1 MVDHGLTETQATS
14 LLETHGPNVIEEAK
28 AVNPIKIFLAQLTS
42 PLIFILIFASTF
54 SIILKEFTDAIFIL
68 IVVFI
73 NSLLGF
79 YQEYK
84 AENTLEKLK
93 KSVSKHVNVIRDGK
107 IKNIDTSLLV
117 PGDLI
122 MIEPG
127 LRIPADGS
135 LVEANELLVNEAVL
149 TGESEPVEKNTSK
162 IESRNIFMGTLV
174 IEGLGRAKITGTGAN
189 TKFGQIAKSLNEEA
203 TPATPIKLELLRL
216 SKIIT
221 VFVLVLIVIIFIL
234 GIINGLEFKEI
245 FLTAVALGVSTIP
258 EGLIISLTVTLALGM
273 NRLLAKRALVK
284 NLPAAE
290 TLGDVEVLCVDK
302 TGTLTYGNMQVADN
316 DFIDKEKALTTLA
329 ISNNESNFIDKAIH
343 KYIENV
349 KDIDFINKT
358 QAKRKQLFP
367 FSSEKKYTGAYDGKT
382 LYAVGAPEVIL
393 SFCKGDN
400 KKWTQEAI
408 RKAKEGNRTLALC
421 SKEMEKESVDRN
433 DFKNM
438 DFEGLVFIKDPVRE
452 SVAESILAINNAGI
466 EVKVITGDL
475 KETAVNVLKTLNI
488 DVTDT
493 EMLSGNELAT
503 HIENGTLPDIV
514 LKTKLFYRTTP
525 DQKLAIVKALQKR
538 GKVVGMMGDGVNDS
552 PALKA
557 AEIGLVVDN
566 ATDVSK
572 EVADIILLDSNFQTI
587 EAAVEEGR
595 NIIHN
600 LRKIIVFLISDS
612 LTETV
617 LILLSLIFLLPLPL
631 TPVLLLWINIIED
644 GIPSLALAFEKSP
657 KRILLK
663 KHTKAQSNILDKKV
677 LSLVIATSLIK
688 DLLFF
693 AVYYWLVETGV
704 DLDIARTM
712 TFASI
717 SFSSLLFLFSVKT
730 LETQLW
736 KDKLFN
742 NKVVNLA
749 FFSGVLMLI
758 LAIYVPVFNQ
768 VLGTKPLGI
777 NYIIAVI
784 SLSGISICFIE
795 IAKYILHKVF
805 KR

>member
-1 MVDHGLTETQATS
+1 MVDHGLTETQATT
-14 LLETHGPNVIEEAK
+14 LLETHGPNVIEETK
-28 AVNPIKIFLAQLTS
+28 AVSPIKIFLAQLTS

-162 IESRNIFMGTLV
+162 NESRNIFMGTLV
-174 IEGLGRAKITGTGAN
+174 IEGLGKAKITGTGAN
-189 TKFGQIAKSLNEEA
+189 TKFGQIAKSLNEEE
-203 TPATPIKLELLRL
+203 TPATPIKIELLRL

-221 VFVLVLIVIIFIL
+221 VFVLVLIVIIFLL
-234 GIINGLEFKEI
+234 GIVNGLEFKEI

-349 KDIDFINKT
+349 EDVDFINQT
-358 QAKRKQLFP
+358 QAKRKHLFP

-400 KKWTQEAI
+400 KKWSQEAI
-408 RKAKEGNRTLALC
+408 RKAREGNRTLALC
-421 SKEMEKESVDRN
+421 SKEIEKESVDRS
-433 DFKNM
+433 DFKSM

-466 EVKVITGDL
+466 EVKIITGDL

-488 DVTDT
+488 DVTDK

-503 HIENGTLPDIV
+503 HIEGGTLPDVV

-657 KRILLK
+657 KRILLR
-663 KHTKAQSNILDKKV
+663 KHSKAQSNILDRKV
-677 LSLVIATSLIK
+677 LSLVIVTSLIK

-693 AVYYWLVETGV
+693 VVYYWLIKTGI
-704 DLDIARTM
+704 DLEVARTM

-758 LAIYVPVFNQ
+758 AAIYLPIFNQ

-777 NYIIAVI
+777 NFIVAVA

-795 IAKYILHKVF
+795 IAKYVLHKVF

>member
-1 MVDHGLTETQATS
+1 MVDPGLSESQATS
-14 LLETHGPNVIEEAK
+14 LLDTHGLNVIQEAK
-28 AVNPIKIFLAQLTS
+28 SISPIKIFLAQLTS

-54 SIILKEFTDAIFIL
+54 SVILKEFTDAIFIL

-127 LRIPADGS
+127 LRIPADGN
-135 LVEANELLVNEAVL
+135 LVEANELLINEAVL
-149 TGESEPVEKNTSK
+149 TGESEPVEKNLSK
-162 IESRNIFMGTLV
+162 IETRNIFMGTLV
-174 IEGLGRAKITGTGAN
+174 IEGLGKAKISGTGAN
-189 TKFGQIAKSLNEEA
+189 TKFGQIAKSLNEEE

-221 VFVLVLIVIIFIL
+221 IFVLVLIVIIFFL

-273 NRLLAKRALVK
+273 NRLLAKKALVK

-290 TLGDVEVLCVDK
+290 TLGDVDVLCVDK
-302 TGTLTYGNMQVADN
+302 TGTLTYGNMQVADY
-316 DFIDKEKALTTLA
+316 DFVDKQKALTTLA
-329 ISNNESNFIDKAIH
+329 ISNNESNFIDQAIH

-349 KDIDFINKT
+349 KGIDFINKT
-358 QAKRKQLFP
+358 QSKRKHLFP

-393 SFCKGDN
+393 SFCKGDK
-400 KKWTQEAI
+400 KKWSDEAI
-408 RKAKEGNRTLALC
+408 KKAKEGNRTLALC
-421 SKEMEKESVDRN
+421 SRVMEKESVNRD

-438 DFEGLVFIKDPVRE
+438 DFEGLVFIKDPVRD
-452 SVAESILAINNAGI
+452 SVADSILAINNAGI

-488 DVTDT
+488 DVTDK
-493 EMLSGNELAT
+493 EMLSGNELTT
-503 HIENGTLPDIV
+503 HIENGTLPDVV
-514 LKTKLFYRTTP
+514 LRTKLFYRTTP

-617 LILLSLIFLLPLPL
+617 LILLSLVFLLPLPL

-657 KRILLK
+657 KNILLK
-663 KHTKAQSNILDKKV
+663 KHSKAQSTILDKKV

-693 AVYYWLVETGV
+693 VVYYWLVETGV
-704 DLDIARTM
+704 NIEIARTV

-742 NKVVNLA
+742 NKVVNFA
-749 FFSGVLMLI
+749 FLSGVLML
-758 LAIYVPVFNQ
+758 LVAIYLPLFNQ
-768 VLGTKPLGI
+768 ILGTKPLEM
-777 NYIIAVI
+777 NYIIAVV
-784 SLSGISICFIE
+784 SLSGMSICFIE
-795 IAKYILHKVF
+795 IAKFLLHKVL

>member
-1 MVDHGLTETQATS
+1 MVDHGLTETQATT
-14 LLETHGPNVIEEAK
+14 LLETHGPNVIEETK
-28 AVNPIKIFLAQLTS
+28 AVSPIKIFLAQLTS

-54 SIILKEFTDAIFIL
+54 SIVLKEFTDAIFIL

-162 IESRNIFMGTLV
+162 NESRNIFMGTLV
-174 IEGLGRAKITGTGAN
+174 IEGLGKAKITGTGAN
-189 TKFGQIAKSLNEEA
+189 TKFGQIAKSLNEEE
-203 TPATPIKLELLRL
+203 TPATPIKIELLRL

-221 VFVLVLIVIIFIL
+221 VFVLVLIVIIFLL
-234 GIINGLEFKEI
+234 GIVNGLEFKEI

-349 KDIDFINKT
+349 EDVDFINQT
-358 QAKRKQLFP
+358 QAKRKHLFP

-400 KKWTQEAI
+400 KKWSQEAI
-408 RKAKEGNRTLALC
+408 RKAREGNRTLALC
-421 SKEMEKESVDRN
+421 SKEIEKESVDRS
-433 DFKNM
+433 DFKSM

-466 EVKVITGDL
+466 EVKIITGDL

-488 DVTDT
+488 DVTDK

-503 HIENGTLPDIV
+503 HIEGGTLPDVV

-657 KRILLK
+657 KRILLR
-663 KHTKAQSNILDKKV
+663 KHSKAQSNILDRKV
-677 LSLVIATSLIK
+677 LSLVIVTSLIK

-693 AVYYWLVETGV
+693 VVYYWLIKTGI
-704 DLDIARTM
+704 DLEVARTM

-758 LAIYVPVFNQ
+758 AAIYLPIFNQ

-777 NYIIAVI
+777 NFIVAVA

-795 IAKYILHKVF
+795 IAKYVLHKVF

>member
-1 MVDHGLTETQATS
+1 MVDHGLTETQATT
-14 LLETHGPNVIEEAK
+14 LLETHGPNVIEETK
-28 AVNPIKIFLAQLTS
+28 AVSPIKIFLAQLTS

-54 SIILKEFTDAIFIL
+54 SIVLKEFTDAIFIL

-135 LVEANELLVNEAVL
+135 LVEANELLINEAVL

-162 IESRNIFMGTLV
+162 TEARNIFMGTLV
-174 IEGLGRAKITGTGAN
+174 IEGLGKAKITGTGAN
-189 TKFGQIAKSLNEEA
+189 TKFGQIAKSLNEEE
-203 TPATPIKLELLRL
+203 TPATPIKIELLRL

-221 VFVLVLIVIIFIL
+221 VFVLVLIVIIFLL
-234 GIINGLEFKEI
+234 GIVNGLEFKEI

-349 KDIDFINKT
+349 EDVDFINQT
-358 QAKRKQLFP
+358 QAKRKHLFP

-400 KKWTQEAI
+400 KKWSQEAI
-408 RKAKEGNRTLALC
+408 RKAREGNRTLALC
-421 SKEMEKESVDRN
+421 SKEIEKESVDRS
-433 DFKNM
+433 DFKSM

-466 EVKVITGDL
+466 EVKIITGDL

-488 DVTDT
+488 DVTDK

-503 HIENGTLPDIV
+503 HIEGGTLPDVV

-657 KRILLK
+657 KRILLR
-663 KHTKAQSNILDKKV
+663 KHSKAQSNILDRKV

-704 DLDIARTM
+704 DLEVARTM

-805 KR
+805 KW

>member
-1 MVDHGLTETQATS
+1 MVDHGLTETQATT
-14 LLETHGPNVIEEAK
+14 LLETHGPNVIEETK
-28 AVNPIKIFLAQLTS
+28 AVSPIKIFLAQLTS

-54 SIILKEFTDAIFIL
+54 SIVLKEFTDAIFIL

-162 IESRNIFMGTLV
+162 NESRNIFMGTLV
-174 IEGLGRAKITGTGAN
+174 IEGLGKAKITGTGAN
-189 TKFGQIAKSLNEEA
+189 TKFGQIAKSLNEEE
-203 TPATPIKLELLRL
+203 TPATPIKIELLRL

-221 VFVLVLIVIIFIL
+221 VFVLVLIVIIFLL
-234 GIINGLEFKEI
+234 GIVNGLEFKEI

-349 KDIDFINKT
+349 EDVDFINQT
-358 QAKRKQLFP
+358 QAKRKHLFP

-400 KKWTQEAI
+400 KKWSQEAI
-408 RKAKEGNRTLALC
+408 RKAREGNRTLALC
-421 SKEMEKESVDRN
+421 SKEIEKESVDRS
-433 DFKNM
+433 DFKSM

-466 EVKVITGDL
+466 EVKIITGDL

-488 DVTDT
+488 DVTDK

-503 HIENGTLPDIV
+503 HIEGGTLPDVV

-657 KRILLK
+657 KRILLR
-663 KHTKAQSNILDKKV
+663 KHSKAQSNILDRKV

-704 DLDIARTM
+704 DLEVARTM

-805 KR
+805 KW

>member
-1 MVDHGLTETQATS
+1 MVDHGLTETQATT
-14 LLETHGPNVIEEAK
+14 LLETHGPNVIEETK
-28 AVNPIKIFLAQLTS
+28 AVSPIKIFLAQLTS

-54 SIILKEFTDAIFIL
+54 SIVLKEFTDAIFIL

-162 IESRNIFMGTLV
+162 NESRNIFMGTLV
-174 IEGLGRAKITGTGAN
+174 IEGLGKAKITGTGAN
-189 TKFGQIAKSLNEEA
+189 TKFGQIAKSLNEEE
-203 TPATPIKLELLRL
+203 TPATPIKIELLRL

-221 VFVLVLIVIIFIL
+221 VFVLVLIVIIFLL
-234 GIINGLEFKEI
+234 GIVNGLEFKEI

-349 KDIDFINKT
+349 EDVDFINQT
-358 QAKRKQLFP
+358 QAKRKHLFP
-367 FSSEKKYTGAYDGKT
+367 FSSEKKYTGAYDGRT

-400 KKWTQEAI
+400 KKWSQEAI
-408 RKAKEGNRTLALC
+408 RKAREGNRTLALC
-421 SKEMEKESVDRN
+421 SKEIEKESVDRS
-433 DFKNM
+433 DFKSM

-466 EVKVITGDL
+466 EVKIITGDL

-488 DVTDT
+488 DVTDK

-503 HIENGTLPDIV
+503 HIEGGTLPDVV

-657 KRILLK
+657 KRILLR
-663 KHTKAQSNILDKKV
+663 KHSKAQSNILDRKV

-704 DLDIARTM
+704 DLEVARTM

-805 KR
+805 KW

>member
-1 MVDHGLTETQATS
+1 MVDPGLSESQATS
-14 LLETHGPNVIEEAK
+14 LLDTHGLNVIQEAK
-28 AVNPIKIFLAQLTS
+28 SISPIRIFLAQLTS

-54 SIILKEFTDAIFIL
+54 SVILKEFTDAIFIL

-127 LRIPADGS
+127 LRIPADGN
-135 LVEANELLVNEAVL
+135 LIEANELLINEAVL
-149 TGESEPVEKNTSK
+149 TGESEPVEKNLSK
-162 IESRNIFMGTLV
+162 IETRSIFMGTLV
-174 IEGLGRAKITGTGAN
+174 IEGLGKAKISGTGAN
-189 TKFGQIAKSLNEEA
+189 TKFGQIAKSLNEEE

-221 VFVLVLIVIIFIL
+221 IFVLVLIVIIFFL

-273 NRLLAKRALVK
+273 NRLLAKKALVK

-290 TLGDVEVLCVDK
+290 TLGDVDVLCVDK
-302 TGTLTYGNMQVADN
+302 TGTLTYGNMQVADY
-316 DFIDKEKALTTLA
+316 DFVDKQKALTTLA
-329 ISNNESNFIDKAIH
+329 ISNNESNFIDQAIH

-349 KDIDFINKT
+349 KGLDFINKT
-358 QAKRKQLFP
+358 QSKRKHLFP

-393 SFCKGDN
+393 SFCKGDK
-400 KKWTQEAI
+400 KKWSDEAI
-408 RKAKEGNRTLALC
+408 KKAKEGNRTLALC
-421 SKEMEKESVDRN
+421 STVIEKESINRN

-438 DFEGLVFIKDPVRE
+438 DFEGLVFIKDPVRD
-452 SVAESILAINNAGI
+452 SVADSILAINNAGI

-488 DVTDT
+488 DVTDK

-503 HIENGTLPDIV
+503 HIDNGTLPDIV
-514 LKTKLFYRTTP
+514 LRTKLFYRTTP

-617 LILLSLIFLLPLPL
+617 LILLSLVFLLPLPL

-657 KRILLK
+657 KSILLK
-663 KHTKAQSNILDKKV
+663 KHSKAQSTILDKKV

-693 AVYYWLVETGV
+693 VVYYWLIETGV
-704 DLDIARTM
+704 NIDIARTV

-742 NKVVNLA
+742 NKVVNFA
-749 FFSGVLMLI
+749 FFSGVLML
-758 LAIYVPVFNQ
+758 LVAIYLPLFNQ
-768 VLGTKPLGI
+768 VLGTKPLET
-777 NYIIAVI
+777 NYIIAVV
-784 SLSGISICFIE
+784 SLSVMSICFIE
-795 IAKYILHKVF
+795 IAKFILHKVL

>member
-1 MVDHGLTETQATS
+1 MVDPGLTEVQAER
-14 LLETHGPNVIEEAK
+14 LLETHGLNAIEETK
-28 AVNPIKIFLAQLTS
+28 SVSPIKIFLAQLTS

-54 SIILKEFTDAIFIL
+54 SIILREYTDAIFIL
-68 IVVFI
+68 IVVLI

-107 IKNIDTSLLV
+107 MKNIETSLLV

-122 MIEPG
+122 MVEPG
-127 LRIPADGS
+127 LRIPADGT
-135 LVEANELLVNEAVL
+135 LIEANELLINEAVL
-149 TGESEPVEKNTSK
+149 TGESEPVEKNMSEHET
-162 IESRNIFMGTLV
+162 RNIFMGTLV
-174 IEGLGRAKITGTGAN
+174 IEGLGKAKITETGES
-189 TKFGQIAKSLNEEA
+189 TKFGQIAKSLNDEE
-203 TPATPIKLELLRL
+203 TPPTPMKLELLKL

-221 VFVLVLIVIIFIL
+221 IFVLVLIVIIFLL

-290 TLGDVEVLCVDK
+290 TLGNVDVLCIDK

-316 DFIDKEKALTTLA
+316 DFIDKEKALTILA
-329 ISNNESNFIDKAIH
+329 ISNNESNFIDQAIH
-343 KYIENV
+343 KYIENI
-349 KDIDFINKT
+349 KGLDFINKT
-358 QAKRKQLFP
+358 QTKRKQLFP
-367 FSSEKKYTGAYDGKT
+367 FSSEKKYTGAFDGKT

-393 SFCKGDN
+393 SFCRGNTKEWSE
-400 KKWTQEAI
+400 KSIK
-408 RKAKEGNRTLALC
+408 RAKEGNRTLALC
-421 SKEMEKESVDRN
+421 SKSLDKENLDRT
-433 DFKNM
+433 DFKEM
-438 DFEGLVFIKDPVRE
+438 DFEGLIFIKDPVRE
-452 SVAESILAINNAGI
+452 SVAESILAINKAGV

-488 DVTDT
+488 DVTDK
-493 EMLSGNELAT
+493 EMLSGNELTT
-503 HIENGTLPDIV
+503 HIEDGTLSDVV

-557 AEIGLVVDN
+557 SEIGLVVDN

-600 LRKIIVFLISDS
+600 LRKIVVFLISDS

-657 KRILLK
+657 KNILLR
-663 KHTKAQSNILDKKV
+663 KHTKAQNSILDRKV

-693 AVYYWLVETGV
+693 VVYYWLVRTGV
-704 DLDIARTM
+704 EIEIARTV

-736 KDKLFN
+736 KEKLFN

-749 FFSGVLMLI
+749 FFSGVLMLVI
-758 LAIYVPVFNQ
+758 AIYLPIFNQ
-768 VLGTKPLGI
+768 VLGTQPLDI
-777 NYIIAVI
+777 NYLIAVI

-795 IAKYILHKVF
+795 IAKFFLHRVY

>member
-1 MVDHGLTETQATS
+1 MVDHGLTETQATT
-14 LLETHGPNVIEEAK
+14 LLETHGPNVIEETK
-28 AVNPIKIFLAQLTS
+28 AVSPIKIFLAQLTS

-54 SIILKEFTDAIFIL
+54 SIVLKEFTDAIFIL

-162 IESRNIFMGTLV
+162 NESRNIFMGTLV
-174 IEGLGRAKITGTGAN
+174 IEGLGKAKITGTGAN
-189 TKFGQIAKSLNEEA
+189 TKFGQIAKSLNEEE
-203 TPATPIKLELLRL
+203 TPATPIKIELLRL

-221 VFVLVLIVIIFIL
+221 VFVLVLIVIIFLL
-234 GIINGLEFKEI
+234 GIVNGLEFKEI

-349 KDIDFINKT
+349 EDVDFINQT
-358 QAKRKQLFP
+358 QAKRKHLFP

-400 KKWTQEAI
+400 KKWSQEAI
-408 RKAKEGNRTLALC
+408 RKAREGNRTLALC
-421 SKEMEKESVDRN
+421 SKEIEKESVDRS
-433 DFKNM
+433 DFKSM

-488 DVTDT
+488 DVTDK

-503 HIENGTLPDIV
+503 HIEGGTLPDVV

-657 KRILLK
+657 KRILLR
-663 KHTKAQSNILDKKV
+663 KHSKAQSNILDRKV

-704 DLDIARTM
+704 DLEVARTM

-805 KR
+805 KW

>member
-1 MVDHGLTETQATS
+1 MIDKGLTELDAKN
-14 LLETHGPNVIEEAK
+14 LLKTHGLNVIEEANN
-28 AVNPIKIFLAQLTS
+28 VSPLKIFLAQLTS
-42 PLIFILIFASTF
+42 PLIFILIFASSF
-54 SIILKEFTDAIFIL
+54 SLILKEYTDAIFIL
-68 IVVFI
+68 VVVLI

-107 IKNIDTSLLV
+107 IKNIETSLLV

-122 MIEPG
+122 MLEPG
-127 LRIPADGS
+127 LRIPADGK
-135 LVEANELLVNEAVL
+135 LIEANELLINEAVL
-149 TGESEPVEKNTSK
+149 TGESEPVEKNLSK
-162 IESRNIFMGTLV
+162 DELKSIFMGTLV
-174 IEGLGRAKITGTGAN
+174 IEGLGKAIINETGSRTR
-189 TKFGQIAKSLNEEA
+189 FGQIAKSLNEEE
-203 TPATPIKLELLRL
+203 TPTTPIKQELLKL

-221 VFVLVLIVIIFIL
+221 VFVLVLIVIIFFL

-316 DFIDKEKALTTLA
+316 EFIDKDKALITLA

-343 KYIENV
+343 KYIENI
-349 KDIDFINKT
+349 KGIDFINKI
-358 QAKRKQLFP
+358 QSQRKHLFP

-382 LYAVGAPEVIL
+382 LYAVGAPEVII
-393 SFCKGDN
+393 SFCKGNN
-400 KKWTQEAI
+400 KLWAEKAI
-408 RKAKEGNRTLALC
+408 KKAKEGNRTLALC
-421 SKEMEKESVDRN
+421 SKDIEKQNIDRG
-433 DFKNM
+433 DFKDMN
-438 DFEGLVFIKDPVRE
+438 FEGLVFIKDPVRE
-452 SVAESILAINNAGI
+452 SVADSIVAINNAGI

-475 KETAVNVLKTLNI
+475 KETAVNVLKSLKISIN
-488 DVTDT
+488 DK
-493 EMLSGNELAT
+493 EMLSGNELT
-503 HIENGTLPDIV
+503 IHIENGTLHDVV

-525 DQKLAIVKALQKR
+525 EQKLAIVKALQKR

-557 AEIGLVVDN
+557 SEIGLVVDN

-587 EAAVEEGR
+587 ESAVEEGR
-595 NIIHN
+595 NITHN

-657 KRILLK
+657 KKLLLR
-663 KHTKAQSNILDKKV
+663 KHSKAQNKILDKKV

-688 DLLFF
+688 DMLFF
-693 AVYYWLVETGV
+693 IVYYWLIKTGV
-704 DLDIARTM
+704 DIEIARTV

-736 KDKLFN
+736 KEKLFN

-749 FFSGVLMLI
+749 FFSGVFMLI
-758 LAIYVPVFNQ
+758 VAIYLPIFNQ
-768 VLGTKPLGI
+768 ILGTKPLNT
-777 NYIIAVI
+777 NYVVAVT
-784 SLSGISICFIE
+784 SLSGISILFIE

>member
-1 MVDHGLTETQATS
+1 
-14 LLETHGPNVIEEAK
+14 
-28 AVNPIKIFLAQLTS
+28 
-42 PLIFILIFASTF
+42 
-54 SIILKEFTDAIFIL
+54 
-68 IVVFI
+68 
-73 NSLLGF
+73 
-79 YQEYK
+79 
-84 AENTLEKLK
+84 
-93 KSVSKHVNVIRDGK
+93 

-149 TGESEPVEKNTSK
+149 TGESEPVEKNTSQT
-162 IESRNIFMGTLV
+162 ESRNIFMGTLV
-174 IEGLGRAKITGTGAN
+174 IEGLGKAKITGTGAN
-189 TKFGQIAKSLNEEA
+189 TKFGQIAKSLNEEE

-221 VFVLVLIVIIFIL
+221 VFVLILIVIIFLL

-349 KDIDFINKT
+349 KDVDFINQT
-358 QAKRKQLFP
+358 QAKRKHLFP

-400 KKWTQEAI
+400 KKWSQEAI
-408 RKAKEGNRTLALC
+408 RKAREGNRTLALC
-421 SKEMEKESVDRN
+421 SKEIEKESVDRS
-433 DFKNM
+433 DFKSM

-488 DVTDT
+488 DVTDK
-493 EMLSGNELAT
+493 EMLSGNELAS

-758 LAIYVPVFNQ
+758 AAIYLPIFNQ

-777 NYIIAVI
+777 NFIVAVV

>member
-1 MVDHGLTETQATS
+1 
-14 LLETHGPNVIEEAK
+14 
-28 AVNPIKIFLAQLTS
+28 
-42 PLIFILIFASTF
+42 
-54 SIILKEFTDAIFIL
+54 
-68 IVVFI
+68 
-73 NSLLGF
+73 
-79 YQEYK
+79 
-84 AENTLEKLK
+84 
-93 KSVSKHVNVIRDGK
+93 
-107 IKNIDTSLLV
+107 
-117 PGDLI
+117 
-122 MIEPG
+122 
-127 LRIPADGS
+127 
-135 LVEANELLVNEAVL
+135 
-149 TGESEPVEKNTSK
+149 
-162 IESRNIFMGTLV
+162 MGTLV
-174 IEGLGRAKITGTGAN
+174 IEGLGKAKITDTGTK
-189 TKFGQIAKSLNEEA
+189 TKFGQIAKSLNEEK
-203 TPATPIKLELLRL
+203 TPATPIKLELLKL

-234 GIINGLEFKEI
+234 GMVNGLDFKEI

-273 NRLLAKRALVK
+273 NRLLARRALVK

-290 TLGDVEVLCVDK
+290 TLGDVDVLCVDK

-316 DFIDKEKALTTLA
+316 NFVDKEKALRTLA

-343 KYIENV
+343 KYIENI
-349 KDIDFINKT
+349 KGLDYLNKI
-358 QAKRKQLFP
+358 QARRKHLFP

-393 SFCKGDN
+393 SFCKGDK
-400 KKWTQEAI
+400 KKWSDEAI
-408 RKAKEGNRTLALC
+408 LKAKEGNRTLALC
-421 SKEMEKESVDRN
+421 SKSMEKESTNRD
-433 DFKNM
+433 DFHSM

-475 KETAVNVLKTLNI
+475 KETAVNVLKSLNI
-488 DVTDT
+488 NVTDK
-493 EMLSGNELAT
+493 EMLSGTELSS

-572 EVADIILLDSNFQTI
+572 EVADIILLDSNFKTI
-587 EAAVEEGR
+587 ESAVEEGR

-600 LRKIIVFLISDS
+600 LRKIVVFLISDS

-617 LILLSLIFLLPLPL
+617 LILLSLVFLLPLPL

-657 KRILLK
+657 KRILLRR
-663 KHTKAQSNILDKKV
+663 HSKAQSNILDKKV

-693 AVYYWLVETGV
+693 VVYYWLVKTGV
-704 DLDIARTM
+704 DIEIARTV

-736 KDKLFN
+736 KEKLFN

-749 FFSGVLMLI
+749 FFSGVIMLMI
-758 LAIYVPVFNQ
+758 AIYLPIFNH
-768 VLGTKPLGI
+768 VLGTKPLGM
-777 NYIIAVI
+777 NYLIAI
-784 SLSGISICFIE
+784 ASLSGISICFIE
-795 IAKYILHKVF
+795 ISKFVLHKVYN
-805 KR
+805 R